1 MRIFVSILVLCF
13 IASAQ
18 KRFTSEYF
26 VKKYNLKLPKV
37 TEDMLDVSELTHT
50 SDSWEYF
57 YQGKTEKLDSVVRM
71 LTIERFPRNL
81 QTDKYRYTTDTVYVS
96 SVSIL
101 IDSGGDTSS
110 ATNYKYVDNFR
121 TQIAYKPK
129 TNCIWKSRFDE
140 RGIKLLDVRKCPHEK
155 EFSGQVFNN
164 TIHDEYIES
173 IETYRGEI
181 DSNSIRRYYLTSFDS
196 IAADFMVKKGNDPFI
211 VRLNTY
217 NKNNK
222 RQASYAF
229 GIYSNLNE
237 VLNFDYYTYTDKGQ
251 LHRAYHFEVKD
262 RNAEEKEYELVNFT
276 EYEYDKLGRK
286 IKTTTRVKPD
296 KKQQKVKERKE

>member
-71 LTIERFPRNL
+71 LTIERFPCNL

-155 EFSGQVFNN
+155 EFSGQVFRLEKHEN
-164 TIHDEYIES
+164 YLES
-173 IETYRGEI
+173 IPVKDGTI
-181 DSNSIRRYYLTSFDS
+181 DSNNIRRYYLAPFDS
-196 IAADFMVKKGNDPFI
+196 IVADFLVEKNKEPLFFN
-211 VRLNTY
+211 LTTY
-217 NKNNK
+217 NEQHKSAYK
-222 RQASYAF
+222 Y
-229 GIYSNLNE
+229 
-237 VLNFDYYTYTDKGQ
+237 NFDVFRSSNPIVSYNYHTYDNSGRLK
-251 LHRAYHFEVKD
+251 RAYLFNI
-262 RNAEEKEYELVNFT
+262 RNWSKPEDGFNLTNLT

-286 IKTTTRVKPD
+286 IRTTTRVKPD
-296 KKQQKVKERKE
+296 KKQQKVKDRKE

>member
-26 VKKYNLKLPKV
+26 VKKYNLTLPKV
-37 TEDMLDVSELTHT
+37 TEDMLDVSELTYT

-57 YQGKTEKLDSVVRM
+57 YQGKTEKLDSVVQH
-71 LTIERFPRNL
+71 LTIEGFMPSM
-81 QTDKYRYTTDTVYVS
+81 TIMRYTYKNDTVYVRYI
-96 SVSIL
+96 SI
-101 IDSGGDTSS
+101 SMTTGDTLNNSKK
-110 ATNYKYVDNFR
+110 TFTKNFKNKSIFDL
-121 TQIAYKPK
+121 Q

-296 KKQQKVKERKE
+296 KK